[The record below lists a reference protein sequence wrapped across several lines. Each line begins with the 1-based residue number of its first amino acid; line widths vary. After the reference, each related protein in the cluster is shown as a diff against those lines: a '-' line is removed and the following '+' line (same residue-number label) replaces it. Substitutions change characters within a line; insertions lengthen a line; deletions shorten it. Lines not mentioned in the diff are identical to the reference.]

1 MAANTIIHQLRDR
14 KTYLTTSEVM
24 AIIRKSRNTLC
35 GYVRDGV
42 LSAIRMGD
50 GYLFDPQ
57 VIADWL
63 DARVV

>member
-1 MAANTIIHQLRDR
+1 
-14 KTYLTTSEVM
+14 M